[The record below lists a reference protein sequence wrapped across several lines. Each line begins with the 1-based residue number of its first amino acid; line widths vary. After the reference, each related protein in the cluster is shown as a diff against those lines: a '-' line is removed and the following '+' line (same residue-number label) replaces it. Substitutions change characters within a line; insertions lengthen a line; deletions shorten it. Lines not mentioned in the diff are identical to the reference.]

1 MSELPADGYRLPN
14 ISPKAFEHPADRAA
28 TAALRSIPMLDTVV
42 RRLIEFGYERA
53 IRQSSLS
60 ASLKVGPDQLP
71 ELYCRW
77 VRVCT
82 VLDLPDQPDLYVGLS
97 PLPNAAAVGAKRPLV
112 IVSSAAVQTLDD
124 DELEMVLAHEAG
136 HVLSDHVMYQTTLA
150 ILLSLG
156 TRSLPIFAGLPL
168 LGIRYALLEWFRAAE
183 LSCDRCATL
192 VTRDPLL
199 TSRTLMALSAGLPSS
214 RLNLDAFLRQAQE
227 YREGGDGFDK
237 IRRLMTELDLTHS
250 PPVKRAH
257 EVYTWVQSGEYDRIV
272 GGEYIKRGEEPPV
285 REEAAAATEHYA
297 ERFGDLMADAASQV
311 QTTGEKLADWLRKD

>member
-60 ASLKVGPDQLP
+60 ASLKVGTDQLP
-71 ELYCRW
+71 ELYRRW

-183 LSCDRCATL
+183 LSCDRCSTL

-272 GGEYIKRGEEPPV
+272 GGEYVKRGEEPPV
-285 REEAAAATEHYA
+285 RDEAAAATEHYA
-297 ERFGDLMADAASQV
+297 ERFRDLMADAAAQA
-311 QTTGEKLADWLRKD
+311 QTTGEKLADWLRRD